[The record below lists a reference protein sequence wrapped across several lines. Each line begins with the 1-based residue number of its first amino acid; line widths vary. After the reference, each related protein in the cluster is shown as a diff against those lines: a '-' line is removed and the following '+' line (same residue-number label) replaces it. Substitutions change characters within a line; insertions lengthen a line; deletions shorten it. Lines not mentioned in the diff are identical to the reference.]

1 MQTWLRI
8 WRRSIQNGITVKASA
23 IAHSNIA
30 LIKYWGRAQ
39 DHDPTLNIPSNDSVS
54 MTKYGLDDIHL
65 QTHTTI
71 EFSNYYE
78 EDTAHLDGEVLS
90 GRHRDRILRVIDPLR
105 KYAGVDSKFK
115 MMSKNDF
122 PTEAGLASSSSGFAA
137 LAIATVNALNLD
149 FTKEEI
155 SKYARLGSGS
165 AARSIHGG
173 FVYWNKGDSH
183 DTSFAHQICDPE
195 EFDMNAVIAI
205 VHEGKKEVTSDV
217 GHNFAHTSPFDEV
230 RIRKSEEQAQEIK
243 KAILDDDFTTVGK
256 IAEENCKYMHA
267 VMMTSTPPL
276 FYWSPETLRL
286 IRSTPEMRQEG
297 LDCYFTIDA
306 GPNVHY
312 FCRPETMYDLQKAL
326 EKIEGV
332 RKTIPVKPANDSH
345 VTERHLL

>member
-1 MQTWLRI
+1 M
-8 WRRSIQNGITVKASA
+8 KASA

-30 LIKYWGRAQ
+30 LIKYWGRSRN
-39 DHDPTLNIPSNDSVS
+39 HDPNLNIPSNDSVS
-54 MTKYGLDDIHL
+54 MTKYGLTDDIQL

-71 EFSNYYE
+71 EFSDNYQ
-78 EDTAHLDGEVLS
+78 EDTANLDGAVLV
-90 GRHRDRILRVIDPLR
+90 GRNMDRILRVIDPLR
-105 KYAGVDSKFK
+105 KYADVDAKFK

-122 PTEAGLASSSSGFAA
+122 PTQAGLASSSSGFAA
-137 LAIATVNALNLD
+137 LAIATVNALGIH

-173 FVYWNKGDSH
+173 FVYWNKGSSH
-183 DTSFAHQICDPE
+183 ETSFAQQICGPN

-217 GHNFAHTSPFDEV
+217 GHNLAHTSPFDAV
-230 RIRKSEEQAQEIK
+230 RIQRSEEQAKEIK
-243 KAILDDDFTTVGK
+243 KAILSDAFAKVGET
-256 IAEENCKYMHA
+256 AEENCKYMHA

-276 FYWSPETLRL
+276 YYWSPETLRL
-286 IRSTPEMRQEG
+286 IRSTQKIRKEG
-297 LDCYFTIDA
+297 LECYFTIDA

-312 FCRPETMYDLQKAL
+312 FCRPEDTLELQKML

-332 RKTIPVKPANDSH
+332 SKTIPVKPARDSQ
-345 VTERHLL
+345 VVKKHLF

>member
-1 MQTWLRI
+1 
-8 WRRSIQNGITVKASA
+8 VKASA

-30 LIKYWGRAQ
+30 LIKYWGRSRN
-39 DHDPTLNIPSNDSVS
+39 HDPNLNIPSNDSVS
-54 MTKYGLDDIHL
+54 MTKYGLTDDIHL

-71 EFSNYYE
+71 EFSDNYQ
-78 EDTAHLDGEVLS
+78 EDTANLDGAVLV
-90 GRHRDRILRVIDPLR
+90 GRNMDRILRVIDPLR
-105 KYAGVDSKFK
+105 KYADVDAKFK

-122 PTEAGLASSSSGFAA
+122 PTQAGLASSSSGFAA
-137 LAIATVNALNLD
+137 LAIATVNALGIH

-173 FVYWNKGDSH
+173 FVYWNKGSSH
-183 DTSFAHQICDPE
+183 ETSFAQQICGPN

-217 GHNFAHTSPFDEV
+217 GHNLAHTSPFDAV
-230 RIRKSEEQAQEIK
+230 RIQRSEEQAKEIK
-243 KAILDDDFTTVGK
+243 KAILSDAFAKVGET
-256 IAEENCKYMHA
+256 AEENCKYMHA

-276 FYWSPETLRL
+276 YYWSPETLRL
-286 IRSTPEMRQEG
+286 IRSTQKIRKEG
-297 LDCYFTIDA
+297 LECYFTIDA

-312 FCRPETMYDLQKAL
+312 FCRPEDTLELQKML

-332 RKTIPVKPANDSH
+332 SKTIPVKPARDSQ
-345 VTERHLL
+345 VVKKHLF

>member
-1 MQTWLRI
+1 MQAWLKIR
-8 WRRSIQNGITVKASA
+8 RRSIENGITVKASA

-30 LIKYWGRAQ
+30 LIKYWGRSH
-39 DHDPTLNIPSNDSVS
+39 DHDPTLNIPSNDSIS
-54 MTKYGLDDIHL
+54 MTKYGLDDIRL

-71 EFSNYYE
+71 DFSDHYA
-78 EDTAHLDGEVLS
+78 EDTAHLDGAVLS
-90 GRHRDRILRVIDPLR
+90 GRNMDRILRVIDPLR
-105 KYAGVDSKFK
+105 KYAGVDSKFQ

-173 FVYWNKGDSH
+173 FVYWNKGNSH
-183 DTSFAHQICDPE
+183 DTSFAHQICGPE

-230 RIRKSEEQAQEIK
+230 RIRKSEDQAQEIK
-243 KAILDDDFTTVGK
+243 RAILDDDFTTVGK

-286 IRSTPEMRQEG
+286 IRSTPEMRKEG
-297 LDCYFTIDA
+297 LECYFTIDA

-312 FCRPETMYDLQKAL
+312 FCRTEATYDLQKTL
-326 EKIEGV
+326 ENIEGV
-332 RKTIPVKPANDSH
+332 RKTIPVEPANDSQ
-345 VTERHLL
+345 VTEKHLF

>member
-1 MQTWLRI
+1 M
-8 WRRSIQNGITVKASA
+8 KASA

-30 LIKYWGRAQ
+30 LIKYWGRSR
-39 DHDPTLNIPSNDSVS
+39 DHDPNLNIPSNDTVS
-54 MTKYGLDDIHL
+54 MTKYGLAHDVHL

-71 EFSNYYE
+71 DFSDDYE
-78 EDTAHLDGEVLS
+78 EDTANLDGAVLV
-90 GRHRDRILRVIDPLR
+90 GRNMDRILRVVDPLR
-105 KYAGVDSKFK
+105 EYAGVTSKFK

-122 PTEAGLASSSSGFAA
+122 PTQAGLASSSSGFAA
-137 LAIATVNALNLD
+137 LAIATVNALGID

-173 FVYWNKGDSH
+173 FVYWNKGNSH
-183 DTSFAHQICDPE
+183 ETSFAQQICGPK

-217 GHNFAHTSPFDEV
+217 GHNLAHTSPFDAV
-230 RIRKSEEQAQEIK
+230 RIKKSESQAKEIK
-243 KAILDDDFTTVGK
+243 KAILDHDFTKAGE

-276 FYWSPETLRL
+276 FYWTPETLRL
-286 IRSTPEMRQEG
+286 IRSTQEMRKEG
-297 LDCYFTIDA
+297 LECYFTIDA

-312 FCRPETMYDLQKAL
+312 FCRPEDTYELPKIL

-332 RKTIPVKPANDSH
+332 GKTILVKPARDSQA
-345 VTERHLL
+345 VKKHLF